1 MKNFLYVMICTIAI
15 LFAGCCDQTFIIYKG
30 EQIPVSLNREV
41 HEYYNYGQSS
51 GSGVIEVT
59 NQGSG
64 SVDYNSGTGSVDY
77 SNSGTGS
84 VDYNSFNYSNAGAGN
99 VGYNNSGTGSVD
111 YSSSGMG
118 YANSDRMLDI
128 SNPDQRMIRF
138 HITADYPSGEMKD
151 AKITIDGKNFGANG
165 LLDTGSHSYTIQ
177 KPGYTPITDSIP
189 AGTSDYEVSKQ
200 LSVMPRAV
208 NFRFTDAKTGATV
221 TPTEVKIGLERIQ
234 DGAMVKPCSK
244 TLKVV
249 ANGYKNFEE
258 AYFNLPVGEGAY
270 TLARKLTPLAKDAKS
285 NVTTVV
291 TAKQTEL
298 QLQIIDDCFEEEI
311 VPEKVQVDGNDVRTG
326 SSITAGNHKVVMMA
340 PGFEKYQASFTVPAG
355 VETYVLNATM
365 ISLPRALDIDI
376 QYDVEPSSKQS
387 RKLGDCQISL
397 TKKYSNETKRVKK
410 GDKVKPGTYDLK
422 IDRTAYISIE
432 RQLRIWPASSSF
444 AIKEKLEAKPRILKT
459 NISFDKQTS
468 GEYVVDFID
477 VDTKIRRNVKP
488 DGFIKPGKYDYVVTK
503 PGYEMEGSA
512 QRITIEPDEEP
523 FEITAKMKAA
533 ARQISFE
540 DPSINGVHVRPIEIS
555 INGEKYQ
562 FTKKYYPGKYHVIAK
577 FKEQRP
583 IETDIVIEPGVD
595 TFVVNLNF

>member
-1 MKNFLYVMICTIAI
+1 MNKFLCVMICTVVI

-51 GSGVIEVT
+51 GSGVIEVP

-64 SVDYNSGTGSVDY
+64 SVDYSNTGS
-77 SNSGTGS
+77 GS
-84 VDYNSFNYSNAGAGN
+84 VNYDSFNYSNAGAGTTD
-99 VGYNNSGTGSVD
+99 YSNSGYGSVD

-118 YANSDRMLDI
+118 YANSDKMLDI

-138 HITADYPSGEMKD
+138 HITADYPAGELKD
-151 AKITIDGKNFGANG
+151 ANITIDGRNFGQNG
-165 LLDTGSHSYTIQ
+165 LLDTGSHSYTI
-177 KPGYTPITDSIP
+177 KKVGYTPITETIP

-200 LSVMPRAV
+200 LAVMPRAI
-208 NFRFTDAKTGATV
+208 NFRFTDSKTGATV

-234 DGAMVKPCSK
+234 DGSMVKPCSK
-244 TLKVV
+244 TLKIM
-249 ANGYKNFEE
+249 ANGYKNIEE

-270 TLARKLTPLAKDAKS
+270 TLARKLVPVAKS
-285 NVTTVV
+285 STAVV
-291 TAKQTEL
+291 TATVKQTEL

-311 VPEKVQVDGNDVRTG
+311 VPEKVQVDGNDVSTG

-387 RKLGDCQISL
+387 KKLGDCQISL
-397 TKKYSNETKRVKK
+397 TKKYSNETKKVKK
-410 GDKVKPGTYDLK
+410 GDKVKPGTYDLR

-432 RQLRIWPASSSF
+432 RQLRIWPASSSY

-512 QRITIEPDEEP
+512 PRITIEPDEEP

-540 DPSINGVHVRPIEIS
+540 DPSVNGVHVRPIEIL

-562 FTKKYYPGKYHVIAK
+562 FTKKYYPGKYHVVAK
-577 FKEQRP
+577 FAQQRP